1 MLHVINYHFC
11 RDEEHINGGLTLV
24 FTITPSLWASIK
36 ELFQNDP
43 RKLDAWLLALITMGK
58 HLPFVN
64 LVTHARLDYKMF
76 KYERW
81 AAFASTD
88 EGKKG
93 WEQDAKITKGELQ
106 TFKMNEAFFESLP
119 QVSQMC
125 I

>member
-1 MLHVINYHFC
+1 MLHKRNFNFGRNGEPINF
-11 RDEEHINGGLTLV
+11 GLTIL
-24 FTITPSLWASIK
+24 FTVSPSLLASIK

-43 RKLDAWLLALITMGK
+43 KELVAWRKAMIAMVK
-58 HLPFVN
+58 HLPFIN
-64 LVTHARLDYKMF
+64 LYTHAKLDYKMF
-76 KYERW
+76 KYERD
-81 AAFASTD
+81 AANASTD

-93 WEQDAKITKGELQ
+93 WEQDAKITKVELQ